1 MICYVLIFEGCIQ
14 MNKLIWAVTAALF
27 LPTLAEAGQ
36 RERVES
42 CLKGRKQTPS
52 CRNMLANYWKHDPV
66 IERGACLEGVDPRL
80 MKSLIAYESMYN
92 NNAVSPVSATG
103 LTQVM
108 PATAM
113 SEFGLNRSRL
123 YHPETSVRAGAR
135 YLTKMHRQFGRLDL
149 ALAAYNAGPGRVK
162 QAGNRVPNIR
172 ETQAYVSNVT
182 ALYTAFKQ
190 KFPGQQCVGQTAK
203 AAATTTVQT
212 ASNGGRVTLPSKP
225 TFGSYGATRQKQ
237 AAVHAAKSATR
248 NNGGVRFS
256 QHGGTR
262 FGRENSRMGSL
273 SGNGIYSN

>member
-1 MICYVLIFEGCIQ
+1 

-52 CRNMLANYWKHDPV
+52 CRNMLANYWKHESV

-80 MKSLIAYESMYN
+80 MKSLIAYESMYDN
-92 NNAVSPVSATG
+92 KAVSPVSATG

-135 YLTKMHRQFGRLDL
+135 YLNKMHRQFGRLDL
-149 ALAAYNAGPGRVK
+149 ALAAYNAGPGKVK
-162 QAGNRVPNIR
+162 QAGNRIPNIG
-172 ETQAYVSNVT
+172 ETKAYVNNVT

-203 AAATTTVQT
+203 TAAKTPVQT
-212 ASNGGRVTLPSKP
+212 ASTGGQVALPSKP
-225 TFGSYGATRQKQ
+225 TFGSYGATKQKQ
-237 AAVHAAKSATR
+237 AAVHTARSVTR

-262 FGRENSRMGSL
+262 FGRENSRMGSV